1 MVKKRSSPER
11 MAIKDIGGKLPDSVK
26 RDIRLPFIQMR
37 KLNKDKSTLGKFML
51 PPSQTQ
57 Q

>member
-1 MVKKRSSPER
+1 

-37 KLNKDKSTLGKFML
+37 KLNKDKSTLSKFML